1 MVGIIL
7 NYFQIIITLIT
18 GENHN
23 SLNVWLV
30 NYNCRLLSSPFLPF
44 AVLKWMGKQT
54 DGTQRKMVK
63 TQIFYSI
70 ILLDLLNVLDKS

>member
-54 DGTQRKMVK
+54 DGTQKK
-63 TQIFYSI
+63 NGEDTDILFYYSI
-70 ILLDLLNVLDKS
+70 RFA

>member
-1 MVGIIL
+1 MIIL

-23 SLNVWLV
+23 SLNVWLETLYLV

-44 AVLKWMGKQT
+44 DILWWMGKQS

-70 ILLDLLNVLDKS
+70 II